1 MKILS
6 TLKSRFQV
14 LLSPLADFPCVG
26 SKKGTDM
33 FLKRVEGVRTVA
45 LPDGRVLSHADLP
58 PTNTLR
64 WVASRKESVV
74 LAVRHGLLSR
84 KSALEMYGL
93 SDEEL
98 DSWDSALNSYGS
110 RALKATQV
118 QNYRQPRE
126 DNERLG

>member
-1 MKILS
+1 
-6 TLKSRFQV
+6 
-14 LLSPLADFPCVG
+14 
-26 SKKGTDM
+26 M

-84 KSALEMYGL
+84 KSALERYGL

-118 QNYRQPRE
+118 QNYRQPRG